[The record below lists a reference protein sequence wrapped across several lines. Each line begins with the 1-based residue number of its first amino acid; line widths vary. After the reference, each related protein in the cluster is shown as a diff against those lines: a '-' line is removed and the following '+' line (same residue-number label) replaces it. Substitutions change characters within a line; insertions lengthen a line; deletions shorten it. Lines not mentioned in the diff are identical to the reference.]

1 MVETI
6 YSKYWNAARARKLF
20 EEYQRLARLVD
31 DLDIR
36 FWKRFILRDY
46 ARSHSIEDDLA
57 EDNLREEYKSCT
69 SDLMKLHGKVT
80 SALETVTSPTDR
92 AMITDFY
99 LRDMSMGEMMEKW
112 QLKEPEIYSMIQ
124 RGLMEAKL
132 PDEE

>member
-6 YSKYWNAARARKLF
+6 YTKYWNAARVRKLF

-46 ARSHSIEDDLA
+46 TRSHSIEDELA
-57 EDNLREEYKSCT
+57 EDNLREEYKNCT
-69 SDLMKLHGKVT
+69 SDLMKLHCKVT
-80 SALETVTSPTDR
+80 SVLETVTSPASR
-92 AMITDFY
+92 ALITDFY
-99 LRDMSMGEMMEKW
+99 LRDMSMGEMKEKW
-112 QLKEPEIYSMIQ
+112 QLKESELRSLIQ
-124 RGLMEAKL
+124 RGLMEAQL